1 MDYNSF
7 KSAVAAA
14 AKAQGIADYELYY
27 ESSEDCSI
35 STFRHEINQ
44 FSSSLDGGVCFRCI
58 VEGKMGYASTEE
70 LSESQAAS
78 LVSRAADNART
89 LESEDKVFLGQGGQT
104 YESHPH
110 TCPEMA
116 PTDLIRKMAL
126 KGDELLYAADP
137 MVADGSEA
145 QVVSQ
150 KMSVA
155 IMNSNGLDLSYE
167 SGAHLFIA
175 SSVLSNGTEMATDF
189 SLAAGD
195 LNTMDIGATVTK
207 SVTKAKAKLGA
218 DVAPTGAYP
227 VVFAPEAMGS
237 LLSTFSGIFN
247 AERVRRGLSRM
258 GGKEGQVVASPIVTL
273 VDDPFY
279 KDSIMP
285 LPFDAEGTPTYQK
298 NVIENGVLN
307 TLLYDLKAAAA
318 MGKQTTGNA
327 AKRNYSAPVG
337 IMPFTMYLAPGD
349 LTEEE
354 LLQKAGN
361 GVYITSLGGLHAG
374 ANPIS
379 GDFSL
384 QSSGFMIEDGVKTK
398 AVKSF
403 TVAGNFYTLLTQITA
418 LSNEVKMP
426 GFPGKTAFASPAV
439 LVEGLTIAGK

>member
-195 LNTMDIGATVTK
+195 LNTMDIG
-207 SVTKAKAKLGA
+207 
-218 DVAPTGAYP
+218 PHRR
-227 VVFAPEAMGS
+227 
-237 LLSTFSGIFN
+237 LS
-247 AERVRRGLSRM
+247 RGLRPR
-258 GGKEGQVVASPIVTL
+258 GHGQPA
-273 VDDPFY
+273 
-279 KDSIMP
+279 
-285 LPFDAEGTPTYQK
+285 QH
-298 NVIENGVLN
+298 
-307 TLLYDLKAAAA
+307 
-318 MGKQTTGNA
+318 
-327 AKRNYSAPVG
+327 
-337 IMPFTMYLAPGD
+337 
-349 LTEEE
+349 
-354 LLQKAGN
+354 LQRH
-361 GVYITSLGGLHAG
+361 LQRRAG
-374 ANPIS
+374 APR
-379 GDFSL
+379 SL
-384 QSSGFMIEDGVKTK
+384 PHGRQRGTGGGQPHRD
-398 AVKSF
+398 
-403 TVAGNFYTLLTQITA
+403 
-418 LSNEVKMP
+418 P
-426 GFPGKTAFASPAV
+426 GG
-439 LVEGLTIAGK
+439 